1 VNTGY
6 LTLPPVQESELK
18 RTLREAYC
26 TTCKTI
32 RDRKKVIEQKWLH
45 NRRTWYGQHPDMV
58 YHSATKTYQPPSGR
72 RTIERSIVR
81 CVEML
86 TPSVKWFEV
95 MPLGNIPQERLTNTD
110 AFMNYVMR
118 KKISTRTNIT
128 QLARCLHIYGM
139 PILKTSIMVRNGEAW
154 PTQRVV
160 DPFSFYMYPEIAT
173 SVNEADIVFEDMLM
187 PYEKYRTWVTK
198 GIVDEI
204 KYDDLGKPEWPYH
217 IAERLSYSGITDLT
231 AGVDIEKTKTQLN
244 SSTAAYVS
252 LTELWVTR
260 EDQLYQVYIAW
271 NIKGGAKIVGFFAS
285 NYDEPLY
292 RMAIH
297 RALPNETYTTTAVED
312 INDLDSMQM
321 DLFNQFK
328 DQVDWEQGFV
338 IYGDE
343 AGERHESW
351 TAKGRALWK
360 VQGDPKTAMTFVQP
374 PVTST
379 NSLRAW
385 QIANGYMQSM
395 AGAGTIAEGQPGRNM
410 PRSGSAVMGL
420 VNLGMADI
428 KDMAQILEQD
438 VLTKS
443 LGDIYKVAAR
453 FIPDSQLIRIPGG
466 QAIYGE
472 NRSSLLKKQDILGD
486 YEFEWVGSLQF
497 QDEQQRAQQLM
508 IFLNLGPQ
516 MDMALNKQGYTLNW
530 VELVQMIWRSGMG
543 ERGLSKVVIPLPP
556 QPPQQMPGVEA
567 LDSEANG
574 PGQQQQQPPPS
585 VAGLKPP
592 MPSATNGFIHP

>member
-1 VNTGY
+1 
-6 LTLPPVQESELK
+6 
-18 RTLREAYC
+18 
-26 TTCKTI
+26 
-32 RDRKKVIEQKWLH
+32 
-45 NRRTWYGQHPDMV
+45 MV
-58 YHSATKTYQPPSGR
+58 YRSATKTYQPPSGR
-72 RTIERSIVR
+72 RTIERSVVR

-95 MPLGNIPQERLTNTD
+95 MPLGNIPQERLSNID

-118 KKISTRTNIT
+118 KRISTRTNIT
-128 QLARCLHIYGM
+128 QLSRCLHLYGW

-160 DPFSFYMYPEIAT
+160 DPFSFFIYPETAT
-173 SVNEADIVFEDMLM
+173 SINDADIVFEDMLM
-187 PYEKYRTWVTK
+187 PYEKYRTWVAK
-198 GIVDEI
+198 GIVDDI
-204 KYDDLGKPEWPYH
+204 DYNDLGKPDWPYH
-217 IAERLSYSGITDLT
+217 IAERLSYSGFSEPN
-231 AGVDIEKTKTQLN
+231 AGVDIEKTRTQLN

-271 NIKGGAKIVGFFAS
+271 NVKGGAKIVGFFAS

-297 RALPNETYTTTAVED
+297 RALPNETYTTTTVED

-328 DQVDWEQGFV
+328 DQVDWEQGF
-338 IYGDE
+338 ILAGEE

-351 TAKGRALWK
+351 VAKGRAIWK
-360 VQGDPKTAMTFVQP
+360 VQGDPKAGIVFVQP
-374 PVTST
+374 PVTSV

-385 QIANGYMQSM
+385 QITHGLMQSM
-395 AGAGTIAEGQPGRNM
+395 AGAGTMAEGQPGRNM
-410 PRSGSAVMGL
+410 PRSGSAMMSL
-420 VNLGMADI
+420 VSLSMADI

-438 VLTKS
+438 VLTKA

-453 FIPDSQLIRIPGG
+453 FIPDNQLIRIPGG
-466 QAIYGE
+466 QAMYGE
-472 NRSSLLKKQDILGD
+472 NRSSLLKKKDILGD

-497 QDEQQRAQQLM
+497 QDENQRTQQLM
-508 IFLNLGPQ
+508 VFLNLIPTLAP
-516 MDMALNKQGYTLNW
+516 MMAQQGYAFNLP
-530 VELVQMIWRSGMG
+530 ELVQMIWRSGMG

-556 QPPQQMPGVEA
+556 QQPQGMPGTEEM
-567 LDSEANG
+567 DSEANG
-574 PGQQQQQPPPS
+574 TGAPGTAQQQPPP

-592 MPSATNGFIHP
+592 MPSATNGFIHR

>member
-1 VNTGY
+1 
-6 LTLPPVQESELK
+6 
-18 RTLREAYC
+18 
-26 TTCKTI
+26 
-32 RDRKKVIEQKWLH
+32 
-45 NRRTWYGQHPDMV
+45 MV
-58 YHSATKTYQPPSGR
+58 YKSATKTYQPPSGR
-72 RTIERSIVR
+72 RTIERSVVR

-95 MPLGNIPQERLTNTD
+95 MPLGDIPQDRLTNTD

-118 KKISTRTNIT
+118 KKIATRTNIT
-128 QLARCLHIYGM
+128 QLSRCLHLYGW

-160 DPFSFYMYPEIAT
+160 DPFSFFIYPETAT
-173 SVNEADIVFEDMLM
+173 SVNDADIVFEDMLM
-187 PYEKYRTWVTK
+187 PYEKYRTWVAK
-198 GIVDEI
+198 NIVDEI
-204 KYDDLGKPEWPYH
+204 DYDDLTKPEWPYH

-260 EDQLYQVYIAW
+260 EDQLYQCYIAW

-328 DQVDWEQGFV
+328 DQVDWEQGFIIV
-338 IYGDE
+338 GEE
-343 AGERHESW
+343 AGKRHESW
-351 TAKGRALWK
+351 VAKGRAIWEML
-360 VQGDPKTAMTFVQP
+360 GDPRSSMTFVQP

-385 QIANGYMQSM
+385 QIANGYLQSIS
-395 AGAGTIAEGQPGRNM
+395 GAGTMAEGQPGRNM
-410 PRSGSAVMGL
+410 PRSGSAMMSL
-420 VNLGMADI
+420 VSLSMADI

-438 VLTKS
+438 VLTKA
-443 LGDIYKVAAR
+443 LGDIYKVAAQ

-466 QAIYGE
+466 QAIYGD

-497 QDEQQRAQQLM
+497 QDENQRTQQLM
-508 IFLNLGPQ
+508 VFLNLIPQ
-516 MDMALNKQGYTLNW
+516 LAPMMEQQGYAFNLP
-530 VELVQMIWRSGMG
+530 ELVQMIWRSGMG

-556 QPPQQMPGVEA
+556 PQPQPMPGVEEM
-567 LDSEANG
+567 DGEANG
-574 PGQQQQQPPPS
+574 TAAPGVRQQPPTG

-592 MPSATNGFIHP
+592 MPSATNGFVQR

>member
-1 VNTGY
+1 
-6 LTLPPVQESELK
+6 LPPKQENELK
-18 RTLREAYC
+18 QKFREAY
-26 TTCKTI
+26 TATCRTV
-32 RDRKKVIEQKWLH
+32 RDRKKLIEQKWLQ
-45 NRRTWYGQHPDMV
+45 NRRTWYGQHPEMV
-58 YHSATKTYQPPSGR
+58 YHSRTKTYQPPSGR

-86 TPSVKWFEV
+86 TPTVKWFEV
-95 MPLGNIPQERLTNTD
+95 MPLGNIPQERLSNTD
-110 AFMNYVMR
+110 AFMNYILR

-128 QLARCLHIYGM
+128 QLARCLHMYGM
-139 PILKTSIMVRNGEAW
+139 PIYKTSIMVRNAEAW

-160 DPFSFYMYPEIAT
+160 DPFSFFMYPETAT
-173 SVNEADIVFEDMLM
+173 NLNDADIVFEDMLM
-187 PYEKYRTWVTK
+187 PFEKYKTWVAR

-204 KYDDLGKPEWPYH
+204 KYEDLGKPDWPYH
-217 IAERLSYSGITDLT
+217 IAERLAYSGISEPN
-231 AGVDIEKTKTQLN
+231 AGVDIDRTKEQLN
-244 SSTAAYVS
+244 KSTAAYVS
-252 LTELWVTR
+252 MSELWVSQ
-260 EDQLYQVYIAW
+260 EDQLYQVYIVW
-271 NIKGGAKIVGFFAS
+271 NLKKGAAIKGFIQS

-328 DQVDWEQGFV
+328 DQVDWEQGF
-338 IYGDE
+338 IITGDE

-351 TAKGRALWK
+351 VAKGRAQWK
-360 VQGDPKTAMTFVQP
+360 VQGDPRSSVVFVQP

-385 QIANGYMQSM
+385 QIATGYMQSM

-438 VLTKS
+438 VLTKAI
-443 LGDIYKVAAR
+443 GDIYKVAAR

-472 NRSSLLKKQDILGD
+472 NRSTLLKKQDILGD

-497 QDEQQRAQQLM
+497 QDEAERAQRLM
-508 IFLNLGPQ
+508 VFLNLAPTIEP
-516 MDMALNKQGYTLNW
+516 MLNKQGYTINW
-530 VELVQMIWRSGMG
+530 PELVQMAWRSGMG

-556 QPPQQMPGVEA
+556 QPPQGMPSPEEMEQGMA
-567 LDSEANG
+567 GGQGGSPNG
-574 PGQQQQQPPPS
+574 PGQEQPPP
-585 VAGLKPP
+585 VAGLKYNLP
-592 MPSATNGFIHP
+592 AVTNGFVRQ